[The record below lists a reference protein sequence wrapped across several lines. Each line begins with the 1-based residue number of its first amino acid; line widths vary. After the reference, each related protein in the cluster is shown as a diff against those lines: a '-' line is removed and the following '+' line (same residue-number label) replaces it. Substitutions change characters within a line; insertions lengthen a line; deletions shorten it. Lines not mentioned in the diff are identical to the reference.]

1 MHDSMGRPPTHPNRL
16 LLAVNDEWLA
26 AVEQWR
32 RQQPKIPNQSEAI
45 RQLVELALK
54 ATPKPKRGSKK

>member
-1 MHDSMGRPPTHPNRL
+1 

-54 ATPKPKRGSKK
+54 AKPKRGSKK